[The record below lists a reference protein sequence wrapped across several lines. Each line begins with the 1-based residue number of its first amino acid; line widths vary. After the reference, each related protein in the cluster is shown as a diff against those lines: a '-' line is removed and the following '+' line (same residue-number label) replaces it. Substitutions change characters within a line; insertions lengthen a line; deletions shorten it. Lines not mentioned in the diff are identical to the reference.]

1 MRHEYYI
8 EVTLINILK
17 MKKVLLF
24 LSIALLVSCSD
35 CKEDGQAGRPEV
47 RNVIFMIGDG
57 MGPAQVYAGLTH
69 NGGHLTLEEFP
80 FVGLVKTYSANRY
93 ITDSAAGGTALA
105 TGNKT
110 NNGMIGVTPDTMAVM
125 SSLMEAHKAGMA
137 TGIVVTSPVT
147 HATPASFYAHQP
159 SREMYEDIALDLEKS
174 GIDVFIGGGRA
185 HFEKRSDSVD
195 VSARMREAGYNIV
208 YSEEEL
214 AAVQGGKV
222 GALLADIDMPR
233 ASERGDYLPSAVRK
247 AISLLDGGGKG
258 FFLMVE
264 GSQIDYRCHGNEAVP
279 MAGEMIDF
287 DRAVKAALDFAKKDG
302 HTLVV
307 VTADHET
314 GGVTLTDGSYET
326 GEIECHFSTGD
337 HTGTFVPMFAFGPG
351 AEQFT
356 GIVDNTSFKDKFV
369 ELLGISVE

>member
-110 NNGMIGVTPDTMAVM
+110 NNGMIGVTPDTVAVM

-137 TGIVVTSPVT
+137 TGIVVTSPVMCLS
-147 HATPASFYAHQP
+147 AGAARI
-159 SREMYEDIALDLEKS
+159 SRSVLTVWMFLPVCVRRDIIL
-174 GIDVFIGGGRA
+174 FIM
-185 HFEKRSDSVD
+185 KR
-195 VSARMREAGYNIV
+195 N
-208 YSEEEL
+208 
-214 AAVQGGKV
+214 
-222 GALLADIDMPR
+222 
-233 ASERGDYLPSAVRK
+233 LP
-247 AISLLDGGGKG
+247 
-258 FFLMVE
+258 
-264 GSQIDYRCHGNEAVP
+264 
-279 MAGEMIDF
+279 
-287 DRAVKAALDFAKKDG
+287 
-302 HTLVV
+302 
-307 VTADHET
+307 
-314 GGVTLTDGSYET
+314 
-326 GEIECHFSTGD
+326 
-337 HTGTFVPMFAFGPG
+337 
-351 AEQFT
+351 
-356 GIVDNTSFKDKFV
+356 
-369 ELLGISVE
+369 